1 MRCSLPQNWIYAY
14 EETDTAG
21 HTGQSTDRSAA
32 GTNALARGRLSRV
45 FCSLKT
51 TPLVSLAARALPCS
65 RAVSALSGVSGRVR
79 CFIGVDAGGSCAP
92 VPRRQFAN
100 TVD

>member
-32 GTNALARGRLSRV
+32 GTNALARGRSSRV

-51 TPLVSLAARALPCS
+51 TLLLSLAARALPCS
-65 RAVSALSGVSGRVR
+65 RAVSALFCLSGRVR
-79 CFIGVDAGGSCAP
+79 FFISVDPGLWRTAP
-92 VPRRQFAN
+92 HAVVISEAVR
-100 TVD
+100 